1 MTFFDRVSSVSLLSV
16 FNKKNHAKRLFSGL
30 AGVAVL
36 FLLLAVPALALDW
49 YPESG
54 SAIDWGP
61 VLLGLFGGIAFF
73 LYGMELMSEG
83 MKRVAGSRM
92 REGLASLTRSP
103 FRALGVGAFVTMMVQ
118 SSSATSVMLVGLVQS
133 ELMRFPQTLGVIL
146 GSGIGSTVT
155 AQLIAFKV
163 TDYALIMVGLGF
175 LLKLLGRGDRARD
188 FGRILLGFG
197 VLFYGMKLMS
207 DAMVPLRSDPGTI
220 AFLQSLSNPVL
231 GILAGIVVTAL
242 IQSSGAIVGILIV
255 LGEQG
260 LVGLDA
266 AVPIILG
273 SNIGTCVTAILAGLA
288 GGREAKRVAA
298 AHAVFKIAGVL
309 VCLPF
314 LAGFGLLVEAA
325 GGGMARQV
333 ANIHTFFNVGLAL
346 IFLPFTA
353 FFARFIEW
361 TVPEKKEKE
370 LLPAFT
376 SPLENAKIVSPDVAV
391 EMARHEIARMAG
403 LLEVMVRDAGILFV
417 AKKPRQDSEY
427 PRLSLLEGLAFR
439 ERELDYLDKVTG
451 DFLFRIGRE
460 AVTGTQTQT
469 IYAMISITRDL
480 ESIGDLMERNVVP
493 LLEKKQALLKSFSD
507 EGREELE
514 IYHTKV
520 LKQLRLLREAFSE
533 KDLDKATKIMRGER
547 KYLDLELQYRIR
559 HLNRIMCQRV
569 ESVET
574 HELHMELMNLMTQVI
589 VYTSNI
595 AKTYLS
601 AVAERDV

>member
-1 MTFFDRVSSVSLLSV
+1 M
-16 FNKKNHAKRLFSGL
+16 
-30 AGVAVL
+30 
-36 FLLLAVPALALDW
+36 
-49 YPESG
+49 
-54 SAIDWGP
+54 
-61 VLLGLFGGIAFF
+61 GLFGGIAFF
-73 LYGMELMSEG
+73 LYGMEMMSEG
-83 MKRVAGSRM
+83 MKRMAGSRM
-92 REGLASLTRSP
+92 REGLARLTRSRL
-103 FRALGVGAFVTMMVQ
+103 RALGVGAFVTMMVQ

-175 LLKLLGRGDRARD
+175 LLKLVGRGEKSRD
-188 FGRILLGFG
+188 AGRILLGFG
-197 VLFYGMKLMS
+197 ILFYGMKLMS
-207 DAMVPLRSDPGTI
+207 DAMIPLRSDPATI
-220 AFLQSLSNPVL
+220 HFLQSLSTPLL
-231 GILAGIVVTAL
+231 GILAGTVVTAL

-273 SNIGTCVTAILAGLA
+273 ANVGTCVTAILAGLA

-314 LAGFGLLVEAA
+314 LALLSDLVVMA

-333 ANIHTFFNVGLAL
+333 ANIHTFFNIGLAL
-346 IFLPFTA
+346 AFLPFTG
-353 FFARFIEW
+353 FFAWLLLIL
-361 TVPEKKEKE
+361 VPDKKEKDP
-370 LLPAFT
+370 LPVFT
-376 SPLENAKIVSPDVAV
+376 SPLDNAKIVSPDVAV
-391 EMARHEIARMAG
+391 DMARHEIARMAG
-403 LLEVMVRDAGILFV
+403 LLEIMVRDAGILFV
-417 AKKPRQDSEY
+417 ARKPRQDEQY
-427 PRLSLLEGLAFR
+427 PRLTLLEGLAFR

-451 DFLFRIGRE
+451 EFLFRIGRE
-460 AVTGTQTQT
+460 AITGTQTQT
-469 IYAMISITRDL
+469 LYAMISITRDL
-480 ESIGDLMERNVVP
+480 ESIGDLLERNVAP
-493 LLEKKQALLKSFSD
+493 LLEKKRALVNSFSD
-507 EGREELE
+507 EGREELS

-520 LKQLRLLREAFSE
+520 LKQLRLLREALTE
-533 KDLDKATKIMRGER
+533 KDLHKAAEIMGRER

-559 HLNRIMCQRV
+559 HLNRIMCQRM

-574 HELHMELMNLMTQVI
+574 HEVHMELMNLMTQVI

-601 AVAERDV
+601 VLVERH